1 MSLTPIKG
9 SSTNPPSVN
18 SLLQANPGDRIS
30 ADKSEVT
37 PIVAVLSRQL
47 PLPQATQL
55 NGQTALVKVL
65 KNGTA
70 GQTELEFNGQ
80 KIAVKLPPGRN
91 LTAGEMIT
99 VSFALNEKDGLSAA
113 GGSGGTKKTADV
125 NRLLQSIDK
134 GESSDSESPSF
145 VDKLSSSARMIGL
158 LERVNEGKTIPLG
171 TAVKNMAEL
180 MVQAKAEQQSKAT
193 AIPMPGPNGSPAGTP
208 AGNAANPAGNSTT
221 SGLANGS
228 GASNAAALVAGDSIN
243 ESSDTAQLLA
253 NLSADGP
260 GDLASGQ
267 SAGAKPQ
274 RPSLAQQAL
283 SANSPVT
290 NLGKSTDSGLTGLLA
305 QQVSSAVENSGLF
318 YENHLQQWVNGQRS
332 KEQLTLE
339 PQARFGPEQ
348 IISEKAITP
357 DAINQSVK
365 LVSSQL
371 AALDHS
377 RVAVSMQGLF
387 DKPVNVEIEPDQR
400 QPEDPPEEAEQSRP
414 WVAKLKLDMAH
425 LGEIHVKLRMVGNR
439 CDILLSGNRSTKE
452 AIDPHWSDIQD
463 ALKDKGLHLA
473 HGTIRTREETGHG

>member
-9 SSTNPPSVN
+9 SNTNPPSVN
-18 SLLQANPGDRIS
+18 SLLQSNPGDRIS
-30 ADKSEVT
+30 ADKSEVS
-37 PIVAVLSRQL
+37 PVVAVLSRQL
-47 PLPQATQL
+47 PLPQAQQL

-65 KNGTA
+65 KSGA
-70 GQTELEFNGQ
+70 GGQTELEFNGQ

-113 GGSGGTKKTADV
+113 GGSSSAKKTADV
-125 NRLLQSIDK
+125 NRLLQTVEK

-171 TAVKNMAEL
+171 ASVKNMAEL
-180 MVQAKAEQQSKAT
+180 MVQAKAEQQSKAS
-193 AIPMPGPNGSPAGTP
+193 ALLMQGPSGTTAGTT
-208 AGNAANPAGNSTT
+208 ATAVANSAASA
-221 SGLANGS
+221 LS
-228 GASNAAALVAGDSIN
+228 GADAGKV
-243 ESSDTAQLLA
+243 TAQA
-253 NLSADGP
+253 IVIDAKTTNLSDP
-260 GDLASGQ
+260 SASNT
-267 SAGAKPQ
+267 AGGKNTG
-274 RPSLAQQAL
+274 PSLAQQAL
-283 SANSPVT
+283 TAGNNAAAQTV
-290 NLGKSTDSGLTGLLA
+290 NLNKAVDSGLTGLLA

-332 KEQLTLE
+332 KDQLTLE
-339 PQARFGPEQ
+339 PQARFGAEQ
-348 IISEKAITP
+348 VISEKAITP

-377 RVAVSMQGLF
+377 RIAVSMQGLF

-400 QPEDPPEEAEQSRP
+400 QPDDPPEESEQTRP
-414 WVAKLKLDMAH
+414 WVAKLKLDMAQ

-439 CDILLSGNRSTKE
+439 CDILLSGSRDTKN
-452 AIDPHWSDIQD
+452 AIDPHWPDIQE
-463 ALKDKGLHLA
+463 ALRDKGLQLA
-473 HGTIRTREETGHG
+473 HGTIRTREDTGHG

>member
-9 SSTNPPSVN
+9 SNTNPPSVN

-30 ADKSEVT
+30 ADKSEVS

-47 PLPQATQL
+47 PLPQAQQL

-65 KNGTA
+65 KNGTG
-70 GQTELEFNGQ
+70 GQAELEFNGQ
-80 KIAVKLPPGRN
+80 KIAVKMPPGRN

-113 GGSGGTKKTADV
+113 GSNGTKKTVDV
-125 NRLLQSIDK
+125 NRLLQTAEK

-158 LERVNEGKTIPLG
+158 LERVNEGKTVPLG
-171 TAVKNMAEL
+171 ASVKNMAEL
-180 MVQAKAEQQSKAT
+180 MVEAKAEQQSKA
-193 AIPMPGPNGSPAGTP
+193 AALPMPDPSGSGS
-208 AGNAANPAGNSTT
+208 NPAGAKT
-221 SGLANGS
+221 
-228 GASNAAALVAGDSIN
+228 ASATNTQAAAAQGEASRTAALVAD
-243 ESSDTAQLLA
+243 
-253 NLSADGP
+253 LSTNNATGSK
-260 GDLASGQ
+260 GSG
-267 SAGAKPQ
+267 
-274 RPSLAQQAL
+274 PSLAQQAL
-283 SANSPVT
+283 ANGNLQAVT
-290 NLGKSTDSGLTGLLA
+290 LNKAIDSGLTGLLA

-332 KEQLTLE
+332 KDQLTLE

-400 QPEDPPEEAEQSRP
+400 QPDDPPEESEQTRP

-439 CDILLSGNRSTKE
+439 CDILLSGSRDTKS
-452 AIDPHWSDIQD
+452 AIDPHWAEIQD
-463 ALKDKGLHLA
+463 ALRDKGLQLA
-473 HGTIRTREETGHG
+473 HGTIRTREDTGHG

>member
-30 ADKSEVT
+30 ADKSEVS

-65 KNGTA
+65 KNGTG
-70 GQTELEFNGQ
+70 GQAELEFNGQ

-99 VSFALNEKDGLSAA
+99 VSFALSEKDGLSAA

-125 NRLLQSIDK
+125 NRLLQSMDK
-134 GESSDSESPSF
+134 GETSESESPSF

-180 MVQAKAEQQSKAT
+180 MVQAKAEQQSKAS
-193 AIPMPGPNGSPAGTP
+193 AIPMPGPNVTGAG
-208 AGNAANPAGNSTT
+208 ANPTASSTT
-221 SGLANGS
+221 SAVAGGPGTS
-228 GASNAAALVAGDSIN
+228 TAAAAQSTISPLH
-243 ESSDTAQLLA
+243 ESSDAAQLLT
-253 NLSADGP
+253 NLSAEGP
-260 GDLASGQ
+260 VELTGGQ
-267 SAGAKPQ
+267 PPSSKAQGQ
-274 RPSLAQQAL
+274 SLAQQAL
-283 SANSPVT
+283 NANTPVG
-290 NLGKSTDSGLTGLLA
+290 NLGKATDSGLTGLLA

-332 KEQLTLE
+332 TEQLTLE

-348 IISEKAITP
+348 VISEKAITP

-400 QPEDPPEEAEQSRP
+400 QPEDPPEETEQSRP

-452 AIDPHWSDIQD
+452 AIDPHWSEIQN
-463 ALKDKGLHLA
+463 ALRDKGLHLA

>member
-9 SSTNPPSVN
+9 SNTNPPSVN

-30 ADKSEVT
+30 ADKSEVS

-47 PLPQATQL
+47 PLPQAQQL

-65 KNGTA
+65 KNGTG
-70 GQTELEFNGQ
+70 GQAELEFNGQ
-80 KIAVKLPPGRN
+80 KIAVKMPPGRN

-113 GGSGGTKKTADV
+113 GSSGTKKTVDV
-125 NRLLQSIDK
+125 NRLLQTAEK

-158 LERVNEGKTIPLG
+158 LERVNEGKTVPLG
-171 TAVKNMAEL
+171 ASVKNMAEL
-180 MVQAKAEQQSKAT
+180 MVEAKAEQQSKA
-193 AIPMPGPNGSPAGTP
+193 AALPMPDPSGSGS
-208 AGNAANPAGNSTT
+208 NPAGAKTASATNSQAAAAQ
-221 SGLANGS
+221 GE
-228 GASNAAALVAGDSIN
+228 ASRAAALVAD
-243 ESSDTAQLLA
+243 
-253 NLSADGP
+253 LSANNATGSK
-260 GDLASGQ
+260 GSG
-267 SAGAKPQ
+267 
-274 RPSLAQQAL
+274 PSLAQQAL
-283 SANSPVT
+283 ANGNLQAVT
-290 NLGKSTDSGLTGLLA
+290 LNKAIDSGLTGLLA

-332 KEQLTLE
+332 KDQLTLE

-400 QPEDPPEEAEQSRP
+400 QPDDPPEESEQTRP

-439 CDILLSGNRSTKE
+439 CDILLSGSRDTKS
-452 AIDPHWSDIQD
+452 AIDPHWAEIQD
-463 ALKDKGLHLA
+463 ALRDKGLQLA
-473 HGTIRTREETGHG
+473 HGTIRTREDTGHG

>member
-30 ADKSEVT
+30 ADKSEVS

-47 PLPQATQL
+47 PLPQAQQL

-65 KNGTA
+65 KNGTG
-70 GQTELEFNGQ
+70 GQAELEFNGQ
-80 KIAVKLPPGRN
+80 KISVKMPPGRN

-113 GGSGGTKKTADV
+113 GGSGSTKKTADV
-125 NRLLQSIDK
+125 NRLLQTVEK
-134 GESSDSESPSF
+134 GEASDSDSPSF

-158 LERVNEGKTIPLG
+158 LERVNDGKTLALG
-171 TAVKNMAEL
+171 ASVKNMAEL
-180 MVQAKAEQQSKAT
+180 MVQAKAEQRSQMA
-193 AIPMPGPNGSPAGTP
+193 AIAMPGPGDKSTGAQGPLGSSDAGKL
-208 AGNAANPAGNSTT
+208 AAK
-221 SGLANGS
+221 LANQI
-228 GASNAAALVAGDSIN
+228 ANEITNEAATDLTAGQVAGGKN
-243 ESSDTAQLLA
+243 Q
-253 NLSADGP
+253 
-260 GDLASGQ
+260 
-267 SAGAKPQ
+267 GA
-274 RPSLAQQAL
+274 SLAQQAL
-283 SANSPVT
+283 NQKALNQQGLSSSAQVA
-290 NLGKSTDSGLTGLLA
+290 NLNKSLDSGLTGLLA

-332 KEQLTLE
+332 KDQLTME

-348 IISEKAITP
+348 VISEKAITP

-400 QPEDPPEEAEQSRP
+400 QPEDPQEETEQNRP

-439 CDILLSGNRSTKE
+439 CDILLSGNRNTKN
-452 AIDPHWSDIQD
+452 AIDPHWSEIQD
-463 ALKDKGLHLA
+463 ALKEKGLHLA
-473 HGTIRTREETGHG
+473 HGTIRTREETGLG